1 MRKILMLIV
10 FASTFVACE
19 NELNEVNEQ
28 FETRSAV
35 EDEKKKENV
44 NFRIFKDRTQTGKN
58 NE

>member
-1 MRKILMLIV
+1 
-10 FASTFVACE
+10 
-19 NELNEVNEQ
+19 LNEVNEQ

>member
-10 FASTFVACE
+10 FASTVVACE